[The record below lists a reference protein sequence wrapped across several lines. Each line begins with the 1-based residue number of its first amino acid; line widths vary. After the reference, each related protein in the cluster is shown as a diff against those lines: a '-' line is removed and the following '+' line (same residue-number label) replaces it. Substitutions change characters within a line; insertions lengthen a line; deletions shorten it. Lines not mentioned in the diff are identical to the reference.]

1 MAEVVARRS
10 NPLAPLT
17 DAEIR
22 GLTLPGEGRLVL
34 RDPAFRGLE
43 LRLTPPSA
51 RNPHGT
57 RTWSLELKAAGRQ
70 RRFTIGRYPEVTLSE
85 ARRKAGKLRAE
96 ALEGRDPV
104 EERREARRVDRLKRA
119 GAANASDVRAL
130 LDSFE
135 RLAARARGLRSW
147 AQQRQ
152 LIESNFGAL
161 LDKAPA
167 DLTRADFRSV
177 LDAAVSRDAPISGK
191 RAARYLGRVLS
202 WAVERELIETNPV
215 LGLKFD
221 ELTRPE
227 RIRQRVL
234 SDDEI
239 RKLWPAAKTGGVF
252 GDLARLYVLT
262 GLRRQEAA
270 GLRWTDLDGGIAL
283 IGGTKSGQPHR
294 LPLSRAAQ
302 AIIEAQPKR
311 GEFVFMTP
319 SGALAESV
327 SNNWHR
333 ACARLAKASGTADWT
348 WHDLRR
354 TCRTLLARIGT
365 DDLVAELILNHALPG
380 KLRRT
385 YVLHRYEEE
394 MREALE
400 RLAAFLDKI
409 VSGEAN
415 VVRLRPAG

>member
-22 GLTLPGEGRLVL
+22 AVTLPAEGRLVL

-43 LRLTPPSA
+43 LRLTAPSA
-51 RNPHGT
+51 RNPDGT
-57 RTWSLELKAAGRQ
+57 RTWSLELKSAGRQ
-70 RRFTIGRYPEVTLSE
+70 RRFTIGRYPDVTLAE
-85 ARRKAGKLRAE
+85 ARRKAGKVRTD

-104 EERREARRVDRLKRA
+104 AERREARRADRLKRA
-119 GAANASDVRAL
+119 GAADSSDVRAL

-152 LIESNFGAL
+152 LIESNFGTL
-161 LDKAPA
+161 LKKAPA

-191 RAARYLGRVLS
+191 RAACYLGRVLS

-215 LGLKFD
+215 IGLKFD

-227 RIRQRVL
+227 RMRQRVL

-239 RKLWPAAKTGGVF
+239 RKLWLAAKAGGVF

-294 LPLSRAAQ
+294 LPLSGAAQ
-302 AIIEAQPKR
+302 AIN
-311 GEFVFMTP
+311 
-319 SGALAESV
+319 GALAESV

-333 ACARLAKASGTADWT
+333 ACAKLAKASGTADWT

-354 TCRTLLARIGT
+354 TARTLLARIGT

-394 MREALE
+394 IREALE
-400 RLAAFLDKI
+400 RLAAFLDQI